1 MVVVTPIIT
10 LPGIH
15 GSGPTHWQS
24 VWEDREPDR
33 FTRFTPSDWDHPD
46 LDDWVDALS
55 RAVRAAPAGPVLVA
69 HSLSC
74 LLVPW
79 WVRRGTGTVRGA
91 LLVAPVDPL
100 ASAFPAEAAD
110 FTDFPI
116 RRLPFP
122 TTVVGSDDD
131 PYATADWSRRFAG
144 LLGADYRNLGAH
156 GHVNADSGL
165 GDWPEGAALLRE
177 LVDA

>member
-1 MVVVTPIIT
+1 MSESDSSPTALCTGEAKSGNMGRCTTSSSATPIWST
-10 LPGIH
+10 
-15 GSGPTHWQS
+15 
-24 VWEDREPDR
+24 
-33 FTRFTPSDWDHPD
+33 
-46 LDDWVDALS
+46 A
-55 RAVRAAPAGPVLVA
+55 RAAPAGPVLVA

-110 FTDFPI
+110 FTDFPV